1 MKTQLP
7 ILIGIALLLAASL
20 VMGSYLVIYHH
31 DYAIE
36 MEDLEIH
43 SKEYQGGVLTI
54 TLSTTVDGEFLY
66 RVTGEE
72 NEDGDFELTFH
83 GGKQPSLAQK
93 PGSKKATL
101 TVEIPA
107 GYGKVVCGR
116 NTLYT
121 IS

>member
-66 RVTGEE
+66 RVTG
-72 NEDGDFELTFH
+72 
-83 GGKQPSLAQK
+83 KQPSQAQK